1 MRSKPA
7 ELAQA
12 VAVAKMRLRGF
23 IMKQGKHHKGPIA
36 HVKDLMRELNK
47 YKQGRDGINMP
58 IYIASDF
65 SDVLKEINAIGVG
78 YKNKQH
84 GKDKPPTQDQILTP
98 QELESVENKD
108 EFEQVLIVGNYDRTK

>member
-1 MRSKPA
+1 MRSKPV

-23 IMKQGKHHKGPIA
+23 IMKQGKHHKDSIA

-65 SDVLKEINAIGVG
+65 SDVLKEINALLVLVIKTNNMARINLQLKIRFTLR
-78 YKNKQH
+78 KN
-84 GKDKPPTQDQILTP
+84 
-98 QELESVENKD
+98 
-108 EFEQVLIVGNYDRTK
+108 